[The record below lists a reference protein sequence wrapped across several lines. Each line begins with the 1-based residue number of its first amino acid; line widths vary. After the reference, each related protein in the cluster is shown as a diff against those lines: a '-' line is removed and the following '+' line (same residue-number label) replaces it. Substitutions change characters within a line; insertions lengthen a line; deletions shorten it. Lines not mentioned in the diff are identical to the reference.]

1 MSSPPNSAQQP
12 NPNPKPALALRGIW
26 KRFGAVVANAE
37 IDLEVRAG
45 EVHVVLGEN
54 GAGKST
60 LMNIAFGHLQP
71 DAGEIEIEGRPT
83 RLASPADAIARGVG
97 MVHQHFALV
106 PTFTVAENVVLGSRS
121 ARAGMLDRSEIVG
134 EVSEVS
140 ARFGVPVDP
149 SAVVRDMP
157 VDERQRVEILK
168 ALYRDARILILDEPT
183 ALLGARQIV
192 VLLEIIDRLRSDGRA
207 IVLVTHKLGEVMEI
221 ADRVS
226 VFRRGRKQVELARG
240 EFDQQV
246 LTKAM
251 TGQLIVD
258 DISRSAGGNEPEVV
272 LECRGLTVPEPSSG
286 PPIKDLSLQV
296 RAGEVLGIA
305 GVEGNGQRA
314 LIDGLTGA
322 ARCEGAIRLDGEDIA
337 NAPPRKLRRCGMS
350 IIPEDRQ
357 GRGLV
362 PDMTLA
368 ENLALVDL
376 LAAPRNGPRFVSW
389 RRVRAEAR
397 ELLEAFDV
405 RPPDPDLLASA
416 LSGGNQQ
423 KVVLAREL
431 SRRPRLVVADNPSWG
446 LDVGAIGYVHRR
458 LAAARNDGAAIVLVS
473 HDLDELMKLSDRI
486 IVVYRGG
493 ISLEAPRAD
502 ASLDDIG
509 LAMAGAR

>member
-1 MSSPPNSAQQP
+1 MEQ
-12 NPNPKPALALRGIW
+12 PNPKPALALRGIC
-26 KRFGAVVANAE
+26 KQFGAVVANDS

-60 LMNIAFGHLQP
+60 LMNIAFGHMQP
-71 DAGEIEIEGRPT
+71 DAGRIEIEGRTT
-83 RLASPADAIARGVG
+83 RLASPADAIARGIG

-121 ARAGMLDRSEIVG
+121 ARAGKLDRREIAD

-149 SAVVRDMP
+149 SAVVRDLP

-183 ALLGARQIV
+183 ALLGARQIA
-192 VLLEIIDRLRSDGRA
+192 VLLEIIDRLRADGRA

-226 VFRRGRKQVELARG
+226 VVRRGRKQVELPRG

-246 LTKAM
+246 LAKAM
-251 TGQLIVD
+251 TGQLIAD
-258 DISRSAGGNEPEVV
+258 EISRSSGRDEPEVV
-272 LECRGLTVPEPSSG
+272 LECRDLTVPEPSSG
-286 PPIKDLSLQV
+286 PPVKGLSLRV
-296 RAGEVLGIA
+296 RSGEVLGIA

-314 LIDGLTGA
+314 LIDGLTGS

-337 NAPPRKLRRCGMS
+337 NAPPRRLRRCGMS

-376 LAAPRNGPRFVSW
+376 LSAPPGDGPRLVSW
-389 RRVRAEAR
+389 RQIRAEAR

-405 RPPDPDLLASA
+405 RPPDPDLAASA

-431 SRRPRLVVADNPSWG
+431 SRRPRLVVADNPTWG

-458 LAAARNDGAAIVLVS
+458 LVAARNDGAAIVLVS

-486 IVVYRGG
+486 IVVYRGE
-493 ISLEAPRAD
+493 ISLEAPRAE

>member
-1 MSSPPNSAQQP
+1 MEQ
-12 NPNPKPALALRGIW
+12 PNPKPALALRGIC
-26 KRFGAVVANAE
+26 KQFGAVVANDS

-60 LMNIAFGHLQP
+60 LMNIAFGHMQP
-71 DAGEIEIEGRPT
+71 DAGQIEIEGRT
-83 RLASPADAIARGVG
+83 ARLASPADAIARGIG

-106 PTFTVAENVVLGSRS
+106 PTFTVAENVVLGSRP
-121 ARAGMLDRSEIVG
+121 ARAGKLDRREIAD

-149 SAVVRDMP
+149 SAVVRDLP

-183 ALLGARQIV
+183 ALLGARQIA
-192 VLLEIIDRLRSDGRA
+192 VLLEIIDRLRNDGRA

-226 VFRRGRKQVELARG
+226 VVRRGRKQVELARG

-246 LTKAM
+246 LAKAM

-258 DISRSAGGNEPEVV
+258 EISRSAGRGEPEVV

-286 PPIKDLSLQV
+286 PPVRGLSLRV
-296 RAGEVLGIA
+296 RSGEVLGIA

-314 LIDGLTGA
+314 LIDGLTGS

-337 NAPPRKLRRCGMS
+337 NAPPRRLRRCGMS

-376 LAAPRNGPRFVSW
+376 LAAPPGDGPRLVSW
-389 RRVRAEAR
+389 RQIRAEAR

-405 RPPDPDLLASA
+405 RPPDPDLAASA

-431 SRRPRLVVADNPSWG
+431 SRRPRLVVADNPTWG

-458 LAAARNDGAAIVLVS
+458 LVAARNDGAAIVLVS

-486 IVVYRGG
+486 IVVYRGE
-493 ISLEAPRAD
+493 ISLEAPRAE